1 MKLVQETPP
10 YLSIIEGRYPRIKFH
25 KRLSDAK
32 HAVNL
37 EWSIYYTHPDGTR
50 CVGCLPFQVGP
61 EHIEHTR
68 HRTRRGGK
76 VYVHAKSDEYSDDWD
91 LVYEVEPGAEIK

>member
-10 YLSIIEGRYPRIKFH
+10 YLSIIEGRHPRIKFH

-37 EWSIYYTHPDGTR
+37 EWSIYYTHRDGTR
-50 CVGCLPFQVGP
+50 CNTRCWVAGIGV
-61 EHIEHTR
+61 IEHTR